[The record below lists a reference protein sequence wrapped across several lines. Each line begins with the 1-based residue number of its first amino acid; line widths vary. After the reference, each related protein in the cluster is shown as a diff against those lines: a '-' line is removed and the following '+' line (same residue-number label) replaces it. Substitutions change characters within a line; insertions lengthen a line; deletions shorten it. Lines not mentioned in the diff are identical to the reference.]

1 MSILKSNANL
11 STLESKQ
18 NKGKWQ
24 KIIKTLNEYYDQ
36 SKFEGGPKQISR
48 ARERKK
54 LLARERIELILDI
67 DSPFLELMPLSG
79 MNYKNGFGPGGTNV
93 CGIGLVN
100 KKLCAINSNVGTRKG
115 GSIDFPTVKKTS
127 RMNQIILE
135 NKLPTINLVESGGV
149 NLPDQAMLF
158 NLAGESFREITKRSK
173 FGLSTISIVFGNA
186 TAGGAYVPG
195 MSDFSIFQKKS
206 ANVFLA
212 GPPLVKMAT
221 NEISNTEEL
230 GGAEMHSKKSGV
242 SDYLAE
248 NEYDGIRI
256 AREIMKIIKTPK
268 AHFIPK
274 NKIKPPK
281 YSEDEILNII
291 PVNNKIPWDIRELI
305 TRIID
310 DSKFSEFKELYGS
323 TIVTGWAELH
333 GYPIGIIA
341 NNGVIFSESAN
352 KSSQFIQLCNQNN
365 IPLIFLQ
372 NTTGFMVGKE
382 YEEGGIIKNGAKLIN
397 AVANSKVPSITIMT
411 GNSYGA
417 GNYGMNGRSYEP
429 RFLFTYPNSKLAVMG
444 SEQLAGVMEIIRSTS
459 AKSLG
464 RKINKE
470 EEIKFKNKLISEV
483 ENKAS
488 AYHSTDQIW
497 DDGIIDPR
505 ETRNYLGFC
514 LAVIYNQKIK
524 GAKKY
529 GVWRH

>member
-1 MSILKSNANL
+1 MAILKS
-11 STLESKQ
+11 K
-18 NKGKWQ
+18 
-24 KIIKTLNEYYDQ
+24 IKTDSSNFKVNSIEM
-36 SKFEGGPKQISR
+36 GKQIDILKELLRKSKIEGTDASIKK
-48 ARERKK
+48 AREREKF
-54 LLARERIELILDI
+54 LARERIELLIDR
-67 DSPFLELMPLSG
+67 DSPFLELSPLAGLNHDS
-79 MNYKNGFGPGGTNV
+79 GFGIGGTNV
-93 CGIGLVN
+93 CGIGFVEQR
-100 KKLCAINSNVGTRKG
+100 LCLIQSNVGTRKG
-115 GSIDFPTVKKTS
+115 GSVDYATS
-127 RMNQIILE
+127 LKGLRAAQIAKE

-149 NLPDQAMLF
+149 NLNDQDKIF
-158 NLAGESFREITKRSK
+158 NNAGATFREITKRSK
-173 FGLSTISIVFGNA
+173 LGLSTISLVFGNA

-195 MSDFSIFQKKS
+195 MSDYTVFQKNK
-206 ANVFLA
+206 AKVFLA

-310 DSKFSEFKELYGS
+310 DSKFSEFKKLHGS

-444 SEQLAGVMEIIRSTS
+444 SEQLAGVMEIIRSSS